1 MLRSISPSPFHP
13 IHLFFRQQAV
23 ILNLFLF
30 FIQTRQAWKTELF
43 SEIYFLFH
51 QTSHK
56 KRVEI
61 FSSSYMMKLVQE
73 KIPLAAWSAP
83 MSMRMDGHISR
94 NVADTLRSWY
104 AYPWNRNRE
113 NIYRTVINL
122 TLTEHKTTWTN
133 QRKTASKNQLPSLFA
148 SFFLTPFSLPLL
160 PCKPNQW
167 EPVNHGH
174 RQTSYPTKA
183 KLPKWG
189 RESPTQGFLFP
200 VYTTKDVFDE
210 KIGGKFGA
218 FGSKYCDFTCHQL
231 IITLVLKKIANL
243 RPLF

>member
-1 MLRSISPSPFHP
+1 MHWY
-13 IHLFFRQQAV
+13 Q
-23 ILNLFLF
+23 
-30 FIQTRQAWKTELF
+30 
-43 SEIYFLFH
+43 
-51 QTSHK
+51 
-56 KRVEI
+56 
-61 FSSSYMMKLVQE
+61 
-73 KIPLAAWSAP
+73 
-83 MSMRMDGHISR
+83 RMDRHISR

-200 VYTTKDVFDE
+200 VYTTSLK
-210 KIGGKFGA
+210 
-218 FGSKYCDFTCHQL
+218 
-231 IITLVLKKIANL
+231 IITLIGIHMYIHEKAMWGMQSTYFRQRNKFSSYIYFLHVN
-243 RPLF
+243 